1 MTLGNIIRQNRQRL
15 GLSQP
20 DLASRAQIEQSYLS
34 KLENDHSA
42 PSDEILKRVM
52 LALELDIASLC
63 AQLDTHRV
71 DPKVLHIESIRT
83 YLASHQ
89 QKSQRRNIVLMT
101 LFTLIIGIGVALFYV
116 GHAQAFFPGTLYSYE
131 SPGEIQPDEPADY
144 YHGGWRRALTSLA
157 GVGNNEVAEQIRQA
171 ETVQANRVEYHT
183 LQSFQPLENNFTRHL
198 DNGNRRFYRVRGS
211 TIEVARP
218 QNGWLMFFGIVLSI
232 SGLIALVM
240 LLRLGAHDSPAG
252 GH

>member
-15 GLSQP
+15 GMSQP
-20 DLASRAQIEQSYLS
+20 ELASRAQIEQSYLS

-52 LALELDIASLC
+52 LALELDIANLC
-63 AQLDTHRV
+63 AQLDTRRV

-89 QKSQRRNIVLMT
+89 QKSQRRNTALMT
-101 LFTLIIGIGVALFYV
+101 LFTLIIGIGVGLFYV

-131 SPGEIQPDEPADY
+131 SRGEIQPDEPADY
-144 YHGGWRRALTSLA
+144 YHGGWRRLFAEHS
-157 GVGNNEVAEQIRQA
+157 VVRNNEAAEQIRQA
-171 ETVQANRVEYHT
+171 ETVQANRVEYHS
-183 LQSFQPLENNFTRHL
+183 LQSFQPLESNFTRHL
-198 DNGNRRFYRVRGS
+198 DNGNRRVYRVLGA
-211 TIEVARP
+211 TVQVARP
-218 QNGWLMFFGIVLSI
+218 QNGWLMFFGIVLSV

-240 LLRLGAHDSPAG
+240 LLRLDAHDSPAG
-252 GH
+252 GR

>member
-15 GLSQP
+15 GMSQP
-20 DLASRAQIEQSYLS
+20 ELASRAQIEQSYLS

-52 LALELDIASLC
+52 LALELDIADLC
-63 AQLDTHRV
+63 AQLDTRRV

-89 QKSQRRNIVLMT
+89 QKSQRRNTALMA

-116 GHAQAFFPGTLYSYE
+116 GHTQAFFPATLYSYE
-131 SPGEIQPDEPADY
+131 SRGEIQPDEPADY
-144 YHGGWRRALTSLA
+144 FHGGWGRALTNSA
-157 GVGNNEVAEQIRQA
+157 EFGNNEIRQA
-171 ETVQANRVEYHT
+171 EAVQANRVEYHT
-183 LQSFQPLENNFTRHL
+183 LQSFQPLENNFTRDL
-198 DNGNRRFYRVRGS
+198 DNGNRRAYRVLGS
-211 TIEVARP
+211 TTQVARP
-218 QNGWLMFFGIVLSI
+218 QNGWLMFFGIVLSV

-240 LLRLGAHDSPAG
+240 LLRLDAHDSPAG
-252 GH
+252 GR